1 MWREPIVNQFPYV
14 MLLQRRI
21 LGDEAHCQA
30 PRRMTWC
37 SWQSAKAMENLVYFV
52 EANERPPCASKAKR
66 HNLVNLGSFCR
77 SPTLQADSNVW
88 NFHVSR
94 AHHSHQS
101 HPRLLRS
108 APLFAI
114 HLDSYGQPKRQ
125 PASKTPGKGFR
136 VSFSLATKTWVHY
149 AVHEHCTD
157 VRPRPLHRR
166 FPK

>member
-30 PRRMTWC
+30 PRRITWC
-37 SWQSAKAMENLVYFV
+37 SWQSAKAMENL
-52 EANERPPCASKAKR
+52 NGNPPSKAKR

-101 HPRLLRS
+101 HPGLLRS
-108 APLFAI
+108 LPPSSRHYGAI
-114 HLDSYGQPKRQ
+114 HLVPHSGCVAKDVENVRAYV
-125 PASKTPGKGFR
+125 
-136 VSFSLATKTWVHY
+136 VSEL
-149 AVHEHCTD
+149 
-157 VRPRPLHRR
+157 LHRS
-166 FPK
+166 PQVLM

>member
-30 PRRMTWC
+30 PRRITWC
-37 SWQSAKAMENLVYFV
+37 SWQSAKAMENL
-52 EANERPPCASKAKR
+52 NGNPPSKAKR

-101 HPRLLRS
+101 HPGLLRS
-108 APLFAI
+108 LPPSSRHYGAI
-114 HLDSYGQPKRQ
+114 HLVPHSGCVAKDVENV
-125 PASKTPGKGFR
+125 PAYVASE
-136 VSFSLATKTWVHY
+136 L
-149 AVHEHCTD
+149 
-157 VRPRPLHRR
+157 LHRS
-166 FPK
+166 PQVLM

>member
-1 MWREPIVNQFPYV
+1 MWRKPIVNEFPYV

-30 PRRMTWC
+30 PRRITWC
-37 SWQSAKAMENLVYFV
+37 SWQSAKAVENLVYFV

-101 HPRLLRS
+101 HPGLLRS
-108 APLFAI
+108 LPPSSRHYGAI
-114 HLDSYGQPKRQ
+114 HLVPHSGCVAKDVENVRAYV
-125 PASKTPGKGFR
+125 
-136 VSFSLATKTWVHY
+136 VSEL
-149 AVHEHCTD
+149 
-157 VRPRPLHRR
+157 LHRSPR
-166 FPK
+166 VLM

>member
-30 PRRMTWC
+30 PRRITWC
-37 SWQSAKAMENLVYFV
+37 SWQSAKAMENL
-52 EANERPPCASKAKR
+52 NGNPPSKAKR

-101 HPRLLRS
+101 HPRLLRR
-108 APLFAI
+108 APLWLRFILCPTLVASRRTWRTYRRTSSV
-114 HLDSYGQPKRQ
+114 SYYITHIKCLRN
-125 PASKTPGKGFR
+125 GFPESECER
-136 VSFSLATKTWVHY
+136 LTA
-149 AVHEHCTD
+149 
-157 VRPRPLHRR
+157 R
-166 FPK
+166 